1 MILLCFIILTAE
13 NHYSNSQYC
22 CTPAGDIERVT
33 ETNMTIKKFKKYY
46 YYQRDNRRHNTLVAQ
61 HS

>member
-1 MILLCFIILTAE
+1 MILLIFIISAGK

-22 CTPAGDIERVT
+22 CTPTGYIERVT
-33 ETNMTIKKFKKYY
+33 KKNMTIKKFKKYY
-46 YYQRDNRRHNTLVAQ
+46 YYQRDNRRYSTLVAQ